1 MRVTVFGAAGN
12 AGSRIVNEAL
22 VRGHE
27 VTAVVRDSAR
37 FAQLPARV
45 TPRVGD
51 ASRAAEVRALA
62 AGQDVVIGATRP
74 PQGQEDELAAAARG
88 LLAGLT
94 GTGVRLL
101 VVGGAGS
108 LVVPGSGGRLLVDD
122 PAYVPP
128 AWRHVALGSQ
138 RQLEVFRAAT
148 DATDATGTDSSGT
161 DASAND
167 ASGTDVDWAYV
178 SPPAILEPGERTG
191 RYRTGHDGVL
201 TGPDGLSRISME
213 DLAIALLDEVE
224 RPRHHRTRFTL
235 VAD

>member
-12 AGSRIVNEAL
+12 AGSRIVSEAL
-22 VRGHE
+22 GRGHE

-62 AGQDVVIGATRP
+62 VGQDVVIGATRP

-138 RQLEVFRAAT
+138 RQLEVFRAAA
-148 DATDATGTDSSGT
+148 DATDATGTASSAT
-161 DASAND
+161 DVP
-167 ASGTDVDWAYV
+167 GTDVDWAYV

-191 RYRTGHDGVL
+191 RYRTGHDEVL

>member
-12 AGSRIVNEAL
+12 AGSRIVSEAL
-22 VRGHE
+22 GRGHE
-27 VTAVVRDSAR
+27 VTAVVRDAAR

-45 TPRVGD
+45 APRVGD
-51 ASRAAEVRALA
+51 ASRAAQVRALA

-74 PQGQEDELAAAARG
+74 PQGREDELAAAARG

-122 PAYVPP
+122 PVYVPP

-148 DATDATGTDSSGT
+148 DVTGTDSSGT
-161 DASAND
+161 DVSA
-167 ASGTDVDWAYV
+167 TDVDWAYV

-191 RYRTGHDGVL
+191 RYRTGHDEVL

-224 RPRHHRTRFTL
+224 RPRHHRTRFTV

>member
-12 AGSRIVNEAL
+12 AGSRIVSEAL
-22 VRGHE
+22 GRGHE

-51 ASRAAEVRALA
+51 ASRAAQVRALA

-128 AWRHVALGSQ
+128 AWRDVALGSQ

-148 DATDATGTDSSGT
+148 DVTGG
-161 DASAND
+161 
-167 ASGTDVDWAYV
+167 DVDWAYV

-191 RYRTGHDGVL
+191 RYRTGRDEVL

-224 RPRHHRTRFTL
+224 RPRHHRTRFTV